1 MGEAATPL
9 SVGAMASEVGV
20 SRVTLAKHIREG
32 HVTADARVDIDI
44 TDVGSTVIKRE
55 RAKFC

>member
-1 MGEAATPL
+1 
-9 SVGAMASEVGV
+9 MASEVGV